1 MTTTQKLDE
10 RYGRTRKPGRRRA
23 FWSVVGVLGA
33 ASIAGL
39 AWITVSNS
47 INTVGFDNTGHQIV
61 DARTVT
67 VSFQATPPRGASF
80 ACALESLDEEF
91 GVVGFRVV
99 EYPASELTSQPFT
112 ETIPTVAL
120 ATTGIVQS
128 CWVT

>member
-1 MTTTQKLDE
+1 MTTTQELDE
-10 RYGRTRKPGRRRA
+10 RYGRTPTPRRRRV
-23 FWSVVGVLGA
+23 FWSVVGVIGA

-47 INTVGFDNTGHQIV
+47 VNSVGFDNTGHQVV

-67 VSFQATPPRGASF
+67 VSFQVTPPRGASF
-80 ACALESLDEEF
+80 ACAFESLDEEF

-99 EYPASELTSQPFT
+99 EYDALDRTSRPFT

-120 ATTGIVQS
+120 ATTGLVQS